1 MATQQSWV
9 FGHGL
14 HVEDPGTGDFK
25 RSTLYSSLTLERN
38 ESNWVLAAVPAP
50 TGSPSWQVTAIMVRF
65 YTPGRIGI
73 DKVGI
78 RDGERPVASFEDLSV
93 SDQTASTDWQT
104 LRLPLSAPSPFEYGL
119 GVGVHVVHS
128 VAEYESG
135 INPMEIRIVGV
146 GVEFT
151 D

>member
-14 HVEDPGTGDFK
+14 NVENPETGEFR
-25 RSTLYSSLTLERN
+25 RSTLYSSLTLARN
-38 ESNWVLAAVPAP
+38 ESNWLLAAVPAP
-50 TGSPSWQVTAIMVRF
+50 TGSPNWQVTAILVRYHF
-65 YTPGRIGI
+65 PGLGRI
-73 DKVGI
+73 DSVGI
-78 RDGERPVASFEDLSV
+78 RDGERPVFGRSDLNV
-93 SDQTASTDWQT
+93 VATPNAGWEM
-104 LRLPLSAPSPFEYGL
+104 LRLPLDAPAPFEYGL
-119 GVGVHVVHS
+119 GVGVHVLHS